1 MDEIKD
7 QQRSGEMD
15 PQTELQLEDKCPDQI
30 RREFLKRFGQYT
42 AGAAVG
48 MFVLMSAKT
57 SKAANSDGGP
67 ASSPSSSSNSTYSA
81 PSSNYSTPPPSKK

>member
-7 QQRSGEMD
+7 QQSSGEMD
-15 PQTELQLEDKCPDQI
+15 LKTELQLEDKCPDEL

-48 MFVLMSAKT
+48 MFVLMSTKT
-57 SKAANSDGGP
+57 SAVAGSDGGP
-67 ASSPSSSSNSTYSA
+67 MDSEPQRYESYFQ
-81 PSSNYSTPPPSKK
+81 

>member
-7 QQRSGEMD
+7 QQSSGEID
-15 PQTELQLEDKCPDQI
+15 PKADLQLEDKCPDQL

-48 MFVLMSAKT
+48 MFVLMSATT
-57 SKAANSDGGP
+57 SAVAGSDGGP
-67 ASSPSSSSNSTYSA
+67 MAPQPQGARETYF
-81 PSSNYSTPPPSKK
+81 